1 MTIFR
6 NDSFKCLKQ
15 YIFINFKNIPV
26 FYCYGALVNPKTNT
40 LSSKSHPI
48 AISFILMRHF
58 IYLFV
63 IFVSSFWKAL
73 IKHILNGIFFFDCNI
88 FILDFLKRKL
98 DIRKGGYSG
107 NFEMHFKIQI
117 HSFSYPLDLFLKE
130 SLTEGQIVWDYKRHF
145 RRDVRTTL
153 PFYKIYTFYI

>member
-6 NDSFKCLKQ
+6 NDLFKCLKQ
-15 YIFINFKNIPV
+15 YIFIKFKHIPV
-26 FYCYGALVNPKTNT
+26 FYCYGALVNPKTNK

-48 AISFILMRHF
+48 AISFIFMRHF

-73 IKHILNGIFFFDCNI
+73 IKHILNGIFFFHCNI

-98 DIRKGGYSG
+98 DIRKGGYNGGFWDALQNS
-107 NFEMHFKIQI
+107 NPFFFLPTWFVFEREFNGRANSMG
-117 HSFSYPLDLFLKE
+117 L
-130 SLTEGQIVWDYKRHF
+130 
-145 RRDVRTTL
+145 
-153 PFYKIYTFYI
+153 

>member
-6 NDSFKCLKQ
+6 NDLFKYLKQ
-15 YIFINFKNIPV
+15 YIFIKFKNIPV
-26 FYCYGALVNPKTNT
+26 FYCYGALVNPKTNK

-48 AISFILMRHF
+48 AISFIFMRHF

-88 FILDFLKRKL
+88 FILDFLKRK
-98 DIRKGGYSG
+98 SG
-107 NFEMHFKIQI
+107 MVDTMGILRCTSKFKSI
-117 HSFSYPLDLFLKE
+117 LFLTH
-130 SLTEGQIVWDYKRHF
+130 LICF
-145 RRDVRTTL
+145 
-153 PFYKIYTFYI
+153 

>member
-6 NDSFKCLKQ
+6 NDLFKCLKQ
-15 YIFINFKNIPV
+15 YIFIKFKNIPV
-26 FYCYGALVNPKTNT
+26 FYCYGALVNPKTNK

-48 AISFILMRHF
+48 AISFIFMRHF

-73 IKHILNGIFFFDCNI
+73 IKHILNGIFFFHCNI

-98 DIRKGGYSG
+98 DIRKGFWDALQNS
-107 NFEMHFKIQI
+107 NPFFFLPTWFVFEREFNGRANSMG
-117 HSFSYPLDLFLKE
+117 L
-130 SLTEGQIVWDYKRHF
+130 
-145 RRDVRTTL
+145 
-153 PFYKIYTFYI
+153 

>member
-6 NDSFKCLKQ
+6 NDLFKCLKQ
-15 YIFINFKNIPV
+15 YIFIKFKNIPV
-26 FYCYGALVNPKTNT
+26 FYCYGALVNPKTNK

-98 DIRKGGYSG
+98 DIRKGGYNGEIWDALQNS
-107 NFEMHFKIQI
+107 NPFF
-117 HSFSYPLDLFLKE
+117 FLPTWFVFYRK
-130 SLTEGQIVWDYKRHF
+130 F
-145 RRDVRTTL
+145 NRRANRMGL
-153 PFYKIYTFYI
+153 

>member
-6 NDSFKCLKQ
+6 NDLFKCLKQ

-26 FYCYGALVNPKTNT
+26 FYCYGALVNPKTNK

-48 AISFILMRHF
+48 AISFIFMRHF

-88 FILDFLKRKL
+88 FILDFLKRK
-98 DIRKGGYSG
+98 SG
-107 NFEMHFKIQI
+107 MVDTMGILRCTSKFKSI
-117 HSFSYPLDLFLKE
+117 LFLTH
-130 SLTEGQIVWDYKRHF
+130 LICFLKR
-145 RRDVRTTL
+145 V
-153 PFYKIYTFYI
+153 

>member
-6 NDSFKCLKQ
+6 NDLFKCLKQ
-15 YIFINFKNIPV
+15 YIFIKFKNIPV
-26 FYCYGALVNPKTNT
+26 FYCYGALVNPKTNK

-48 AISFILMRHF
+48 AISFIFMRHF

-98 DIRKGGYSG
+98 DIRKGGYNG
-107 NFEMHFKIQI
+107 EFEMHFKIQI
-117 HSFSYPLDLFLKE
+117 HSFSFPLDLFLKE

>member
-6 NDSFKCLKQ
+6 NDLFKWLKQ
-15 YIFINFKNIPV
+15 YIFIKFKNIPV
-26 FYCYGALVNPKTNT
+26 FYCYGALVNPKTNK

-48 AISFILMRHF
+48 AISFIFMRHF

-73 IKHILNGIFFFDCNI
+73 IKHILNGIFLFHCNI

-98 DIRKGGYSG
+98 DIRKGFWDALQNS
-107 NFEMHFKIQI
+107 NPFFFLPTWFVFEREFNGRANSMG
-117 HSFSYPLDLFLKE
+117 L
-130 SLTEGQIVWDYKRHF
+130 
-145 RRDVRTTL
+145 
-153 PFYKIYTFYI
+153 

>member
-6 NDSFKCLKQ
+6 NDLFKCLKQ
-15 YIFINFKNIPV
+15 YIFIKFKNIPV
-26 FYCYGALVNPKTNT
+26 FYCYGALVNPKTNK

-48 AISFILMRHF
+48 AISFIFMRHF

-73 IKHILNGIFFFDCNI
+73 IKHILNGIFFFS
-88 FILDFLKRKL
+88 LSLTFLKRKL

-153 PFYKIYTFYI
+153 PFYKIYTF

>member
-6 NDSFKCLKQ
+6 NDLFKYLKQ
-15 YIFINFKNIPV
+15 YIFIKFKNIPV
-26 FYCYGALVNPKTNT
+26 FYCYGALVNPKTNK

-48 AISFILMRHF
+48 AISFIFMRHF

-73 IKHILNGIFFFDCNI
+73 IKHILNGIFFFWLQY
-88 FILDFLKRKL
+88 FYPWLFKKK
-98 DIRKGGYSG
+98 IRNGGYNG

>member
-6 NDSFKCLKQ
+6 NDLFKCLKQ
-15 YIFINFKNIPV
+15 YIFIKFKNIPV
-26 FYCYGALVNPKTNT
+26 FYCYGALVNPKTNK

-48 AISFILMRHF
+48 AISFIFMRHF

-73 IKHILNGIFFFDCNI
+73 IKHILNGIFFFSLQYFYPWLFKKKIRYQEGWIKWEIWDALQNSNP
-88 FILDFLKRKL
+88 FFFLPTW
-98 DIRKGGYSG
+98 
-107 NFEMHFKIQI
+107 FVF
-117 HSFSYPLDLFLKE
+117 FKE

-153 PFYKIYTFYI
+153 PFYKIYTF

>member
-6 NDSFKCLKQ
+6 NDLFKCLKQ
-15 YIFINFKNIPV
+15 YIFIKFKNIPV
-26 FYCYGALVNPKTNT
+26 FYWYGALVNPKTNK

-48 AISFILMRHF
+48 AISFIFMRHF

-73 IKHILNGIFFFDCNI
+73 IKHILNGIFFFHCNI

-98 DIRKGGYSG
+98 DIRKGFWDALQNS
-107 NFEMHFKIQI
+107 NPFFFLPTWFVFEREFNGRANSMG
-117 HSFSYPLDLFLKE
+117 L
-130 SLTEGQIVWDYKRHF
+130 
-145 RRDVRTTL
+145 
-153 PFYKIYTFYI
+153 

>member
-6 NDSFKCLKQ
+6 NDLFKCLKQ
-15 YIFINFKNIPV
+15 YIFIKFKNIPV
-26 FYCYGALVNPKTNT
+26 FYWYGALVNPKTNK

-48 AISFILMRHF
+48 AISFIFMRHF

-73 IKHILNGIFFFDCNI
+73 IKHILNGIFLFHCNI

-98 DIRKGGYSG
+98 DIRKGGYNGGFWDALQNS
-107 NFEMHFKIQI
+107 NPFFFLSTWFVFEREFNGRANSMG
-117 HSFSYPLDLFLKE
+117 L
-130 SLTEGQIVWDYKRHF
+130 
-145 RRDVRTTL
+145 
-153 PFYKIYTFYI
+153 

>member
-6 NDSFKCLKQ
+6 NDLFKYLKQ
-15 YIFINFKNIPV
+15 YIFIKFKHIPV
-26 FYCYGALVNPKTNT
+26 FYCYGALVNPKTNK

-48 AISFILMRHF
+48 AISFIFMRHF

-73 IKHILNGIFFFDCNI
+73 IKHILNGIYFFSLQYFYPWL
-88 FILDFLKRKL
+88 FKKK
-98 DIRKGGYSG
+98 IRNGGYNG

-117 HSFSYPLDLFLKE
+117 HSL
-130 SLTEGQIVWDYKRHF
+130 
-145 RRDVRTTL
+145 L
-153 PFYKIYTFYI
+153 PTWFVFEREFNGRANSMGL

>member
-6 NDSFKCLKQ
+6 NDLFKYLKQ
-15 YIFINFKNIPV
+15 YIFIKFKNIPV
-26 FYCYGALVNPKTNT
+26 FYCYGALVNPKTNK

-48 AISFILMRHF
+48 AISFIFMRHF

-88 FILDFLKRKL
+88 FILDFLKRK
-98 DIRKGGYSG
+98 SG
-107 NFEMHFKIQI
+107 MVDTMGILRCTSKFKSI
-117 HSFSYPLDLFLKE
+117 LFLTH
-130 SLTEGQIVWDYKRHF
+130 LICFLKR
-145 RRDVRTTL
+145 V
-153 PFYKIYTFYI
+153 

>member
-6 NDSFKCLKQ
+6 NDLFKCLKQ
-15 YIFINFKNIPV
+15 YIFIKFKNIPV
-26 FYCYGALVNPKTNT
+26 FYWYGALVNPKTNK

-48 AISFILMRHF
+48 AISFIFMRHF

-73 IKHILNGIFFFDCNI
+73 IKHILNGIFLFHCNI

-98 DIRKGGYSG
+98 DIRKGFWDALQNS
-107 NFEMHFKIQI
+107 NPFFFLPTWFVFEREFNGRANSMG
-117 HSFSYPLDLFLKE
+117 L
-130 SLTEGQIVWDYKRHF
+130 
-145 RRDVRTTL
+145 
-153 PFYKIYTFYI
+153 

>member
-6 NDSFKCLKQ
+6 NDLFKCLKQ
-15 YIFINFKNIPV
+15 YIFIKFKNIPV
-26 FYCYGALVNPKTNT
+26 FYCYGALVNPKTNK

-48 AISFILMRHF
+48 AISFIFMRHF

-88 FILDFLKRKL
+88 FILDFLKRK
-98 DIRKGGYSG
+98 SG
-107 NFEMHFKIQI
+107 MVDTMGILRCTSKFKSI
-117 HSFSYPLDLFLKE
+117 LFLTH
-130 SLTEGQIVWDYKRHF
+130 LICF
-145 RRDVRTTL
+145 
-153 PFYKIYTFYI
+153 

>member
-6 NDSFKCLKQ
+6 NDLFKYLKQ
-15 YIFINFKNIPV
+15 YIFIKFKNIPV
-26 FYCYGALVNPKTNT
+26 FYWYGALVNPKTNK

-48 AISFILMRHF
+48 AISFIFMRHF

-73 IKHILNGIFFFDCNI
+73 IKHILNGIFLFHCNI

-98 DIRKGGYSG
+98 DIRKGFWDALQNS
-107 NFEMHFKIQI
+107 NPFFFLPTWFVFEREFNGRANSMG
-117 HSFSYPLDLFLKE
+117 L
-130 SLTEGQIVWDYKRHF
+130 
-145 RRDVRTTL
+145 
-153 PFYKIYTFYI
+153 

>member
-6 NDSFKCLKQ
+6 NDLFKCLKQ
-15 YIFINFKNIPV
+15 YIFIKFKNIPV
-26 FYCYGALVNPKTNT
+26 FYCYGALVNPKTNK

-48 AISFILMRHF
+48 AISFIFMRHF

-88 FILDFLKRKL
+88 FILDFLKRK
-98 DIRKGGYSG
+98 SG
-107 NFEMHFKIQI
+107 MVDTMGILRCTSKFKSILY
-117 HSFSYPLDLFLKE
+117 YPLDLFLKE

-153 PFYKIYTFYI
+153 PFYKIYTF

>member
-6 NDSFKCLKQ
+6 NDLFKYLKQ
-15 YIFINFKNIPV
+15 YIFIKFKNIPV
-26 FYCYGALVNPKTNT
+26 FYCYGALVNPKTNK

-48 AISFILMRHF
+48 AISFIFMRHF

-88 FILDFLKRKL
+88 FILDFFKRKL
-98 DIRKGGYSG
+98 DIRKGGYNGKFWDALQNS
-107 NFEMHFKIQI
+107 NPFFFLSTWFVFEREFNGRANSMG
-117 HSFSYPLDLFLKE
+117 L
-130 SLTEGQIVWDYKRHF
+130 
-145 RRDVRTTL
+145 
-153 PFYKIYTFYI
+153 

>member
-6 NDSFKCLKQ
+6 NDLFKYLKQ
-15 YIFINFKNIPV
+15 YIFIKFKNIPV
-26 FYCYGALVNPKTNT
+26 FYCYGALVNPKTNK

-48 AISFILMRHF
+48 AISFISMRHF

-73 IKHILNGIFFFDCNI
+73 IKHILNGIFFFHCNI

-98 DIRKGGYSG
+98 DIRKGGYNGGFWDALQNS
-107 NFEMHFKIQI
+107 NPFFFLSTWFVFEREFNGRANSMG
-117 HSFSYPLDLFLKE
+117 L
-130 SLTEGQIVWDYKRHF
+130 
-145 RRDVRTTL
+145 
-153 PFYKIYTFYI
+153 

>member
-6 NDSFKCLKQ
+6 NDLFKCLKQ
-15 YIFINFKNIPV
+15 YIFIKFKNIPV
-26 FYCYGALVNPKTNT
+26 FYCYGALVNPKTNK

-48 AISFILMRHF
+48 AISFIFMRHF

-73 IKHILNGIFFFDCNI
+73 IKHILNGIFFFHCNI

-98 DIRKGGYSG
+98 DIRQGFWDALQNS
-107 NFEMHFKIQI
+107 NPFFFLPTWFVFEREFNGRANSMG
-117 HSFSYPLDLFLKE
+117 L
-130 SLTEGQIVWDYKRHF
+130 
-145 RRDVRTTL
+145 
-153 PFYKIYTFYI
+153 

>member
-6 NDSFKCLKQ
+6 NDLFKYLKQ
-15 YIFINFKNIPV
+15 YIFIKFKHIPV
-26 FYCYGALVNPKTNT
+26 FYCYGALVNPKTNK

-88 FILDFLKRKL
+88 FILDFLKRK
-98 DIRKGGYSG
+98 SG
-107 NFEMHFKIQI
+107 RVDTVGILRCTSKFKSI
-117 HSFSYPLDLFLKE
+117 LFLTH
-130 SLTEGQIVWDYKRHF
+130 LICF
-145 RRDVRTTL
+145 
-153 PFYKIYTFYI
+153 

>member
-6 NDSFKCLKQ
+6 NDLFKYLKQ
-15 YIFINFKNIPV
+15 YIFIKFKNIPV
-26 FYCYGALVNPKTNT
+26 FYCYGALVNPKTNK

-48 AISFILMRHF
+48 AISFIFMRHF

-73 IKHILNGIFFFDCNI
+73 IKHILNGIFFFHCNI

-98 DIRKGGYSG
+98 DIRKGGYNGGFWDALQNS
-107 NFEMHFKIQI
+107 NPFFFLSTWFVFEREFNGRANSMG
-117 HSFSYPLDLFLKE
+117 L
-130 SLTEGQIVWDYKRHF
+130 
-145 RRDVRTTL
+145 
-153 PFYKIYTFYI
+153 

>member
-6 NDSFKCLKQ
+6 NDLFKWLKQ
-15 YIFINFKNIPV
+15 YTGIFIKFKNIPV
-26 FYCYGALVNPKTNT
+26 FYCYGALVNPKTNK

-48 AISFILMRHF
+48 AISFIFMRHF

-98 DIRKGGYSG
+98 DIRKGFWDALQNS
-107 NFEMHFKIQI
+107 NPFFFLPTWFVFEREFNGRANSMG
-117 HSFSYPLDLFLKE
+117 L
-130 SLTEGQIVWDYKRHF
+130 
-145 RRDVRTTL
+145 
-153 PFYKIYTFYI
+153 

>member
-6 NDSFKCLKQ
+6 NDLFKYLKQ
-15 YIFINFKNIPV
+15 YIFIKFKNIPV
-26 FYCYGALVNPKTNT
+26 FYCYGALVNPKTNK

-48 AISFILMRHF
+48 AISFIFMRHF

-88 FILDFLKRKL
+88 FILDFLKRKSGMV
-98 DIRKGGYSG
+98 DIMGILRCTSK
-107 NFEMHFKIQI
+107 FKSI
-117 HSFSYPLDLFLKE
+117 LFLTH
-130 SLTEGQIVWDYKRHF
+130 LICFLKR
-145 RRDVRTTL
+145 V
-153 PFYKIYTFYI
+153 

>member
-6 NDSFKCLKQ
+6 NDLFKCLKQ
-15 YIFINFKNIPV
+15 YIFIKFKNIPV
-26 FYCYGALVNPKTNT
+26 FYWYGALVNPKTNK

-48 AISFILMRHF
+48 AISFIFMRHF

-73 IKHILNGIFFFDCNI
+73 IKHILNGIYFFSLQYFYPWLFKKKI
-88 FILDFLKRKL
+88 RYQEGILRCTSK
-98 DIRKGGYSG
+98 
-107 NFEMHFKIQI
+107 FKSILY
-117 HSFSYPLDLFLKE
+117 YPLDLFLKE